1 MEYKPLYGKA
11 FDEGPV
17 GIAVVSPDQHIV
29 ETNTT
34 LQDMLDYSPAQIS
47 RLSLVDITDAADWVR
62 EKPLVEALF
71 ADRSCSFQMQKRY
84 IRRDGGVLWGQLTAW
99 VIRGSDGGVECALGM
114 IEDITQRR
122 TAETALR
129 DSETRYRLLVE
140 TMTDGLTVKDAQG
153 RITYA
158 NERFCQML
166 GYPLEELLGRP
177 ASDIHDWAGKRVFGQ
192 QSAERRRGLAEHYE
206 TTFLHK
212 SGRSIHAIVAPQRL
226 FAEDGRFQGSFA
238 VVTDI
243 TARKHEEAERL
254 ERERALRRTLVNEVH
269 HRIKN
274 HLQGIT
280 GLLRGQA
287 TARPELAAPIDQA
300 VSQVQSIAAVHG
312 LLGKNDSEQVLLCEL
327 VEAIA
332 DSARTLLEA
341 AVRPVVDMAVVCP
354 VRITEHEAVPVA
366 LILNELLLNA
376 VRHSGRGD
384 PHAAVQ
390 LRLDAAGSAA
400 RVRIYNA
407 DSVLPAGLDIR
418 SGARLGTGLTLVRS
432 LLPREGAALELA
444 TVDGGVLAELRLTP
458 PVITA
463 PPGEPRRAPLSPP
476 SSP

>member
-1 MEYKPLYGKA
+1 M
-11 FDEGPV
+11 
-17 GIAVVSPDQHIV
+17 
-29 ETNTT
+29 
-34 LQDMLDYSPAQIS
+34 
-47 RLSLVDITDAADWVR
+47 
-62 EKPLVEALF
+62 
-71 ADRSCSFQMQKRY
+71 
-84 IRRDGGVLWGQLTAW
+84 
-99 VIRGSDGGVECALGM
+99 
-114 IEDITQRR
+114 
-122 TAETALR
+122 
-129 DSETRYRLLVE
+129 
-140 TMTDGLTVKDAQG
+140 
-153 RITYA
+153 
-158 NERFCQML
+158 
-166 GYPLEELLGRP
+166 
-177 ASDIHDWAGKRVFGQ
+177 
-192 QSAERRRGLAEHYE
+192 
-206 TTFLHK
+206 
-212 SGRSIHAIVAPQRL
+212 
-226 FAEDGRFQGSFA
+226 
-238 VVTDI
+238 
-243 TARKHEEAERL
+243 
-254 ERERALRRTLVNEVH
+254 
-269 HRIKN
+269 
-274 HLQGIT
+274 
-280 GLLRGQA
+280 RGQA

-300 VSQVQSIAAVHG
+300 ISQVQSIAAVHG

-376 VRHSGRGD
+376 IRHSGRGD

-390 LRLDAAGSAA
+390 LRLDAAGNAA